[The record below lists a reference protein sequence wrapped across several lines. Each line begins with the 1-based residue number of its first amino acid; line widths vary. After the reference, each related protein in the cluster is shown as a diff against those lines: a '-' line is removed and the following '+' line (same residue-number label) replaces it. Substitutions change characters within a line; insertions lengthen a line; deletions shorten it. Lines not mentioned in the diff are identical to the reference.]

1 MNSTTQE
8 TDLAQAAALLARN
21 QEVEKA
27 YHKIIKETSALLQ
40 SFEGKKYRSEVKV
53 DHSSSGKETNLIHE
67 CITFFWN
74 ITLTKNRMG
83 YSMIYF
89 TADKES
95 ITKFGQRLSNR
106 ALRQIFKCTMQE
118 KNKQNVE
125 DSIRINEPGAVQ
137 NFYLSRLANGDN
149 PFTTISEIEFR
160 SAN

>member
-8 TDLAQAAALLARN
+8 TESVQAAALQTRN
-21 QEVEKA
+21 QEVEKVFF
-27 YHKIIKETSALLQ
+27 KIIKETSALLQ
-40 SFEGKKYRSEVKV
+40 SFEGKKYRTAINV
-53 DHSSSGKETNLIHE
+53 DHSASGKETNLIHE

-83 YSMIYF
+83 YTMIYF

-106 ALRQIFKCTMQE
+106 ALRQVFKCTMQE
-118 KNKQNVE
+118 KNKPNVE
-125 DSIRINEPGAVQ
+125 DSVRINEPGAIQ
-137 NFYLSRLANGDN
+137 NFFLSRLANGDN
-149 PFTTISEIEFR
+149 PFTTTSEIEFK